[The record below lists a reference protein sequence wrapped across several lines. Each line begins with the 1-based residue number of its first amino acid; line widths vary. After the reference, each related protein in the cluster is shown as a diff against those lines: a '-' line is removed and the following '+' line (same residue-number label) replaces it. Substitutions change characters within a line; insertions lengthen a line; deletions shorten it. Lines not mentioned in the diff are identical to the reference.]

1 MNGGAR
7 KILWAIEKESGT
19 RIKIGGEIGD
29 EVVVS
34 RGSREVQ
41 AEVKAILQMANVDFW
56 LNDNDIRRLFK
67 HSGEKGKVIHQIE
80 SQTGTLI
87 DVGGERGDRM
97 RPVTIVGTRKGRQD
111 ALQCIQGA
119 IGAMASLEAGRLAR

>member
-34 RGSREVQ
+34 RGSR
-41 AEVKAILQMANVDFW
+41 M
-56 LNDNDIRRLFK
+56 LFNAFK
-67 HSGEKGKVIHQIE
+67 E
-80 SQTGTLI
+80 
-87 DVGGERGDRM
+87 
-97 RPVTIVGTRKGRQD
+97 P
-111 ALQCIQGA
+111 
-119 IGAMASLEAGRLAR
+119 